1 MKKILEVNNISG
13 GYGSIQIL
21 NGIDLTV
28 YESEFV
34 TIIGPNGCGKATFI
48 KGIFGIA
55 NLYQGDIIYRN
66 EDITGMR
73 ADSLVKKGIGYV
85 PQTDNVFPSLTVE
98 ENLQMGG
105 LDLTKPEID
114 ERIEQV
120 YDIFPNIK
128 EKPFHLAESLS
139 GGERQMLAISRVLIS
154 NPSFIMFD
162 EPTAALSPKFREMI
176 IEKISDL
183 RKIGITVLIV
193 EQNARLSLAMSDR
206 GYIFSNGAVVHTSD
220 AKNILEDENIGNYF
234 LGGQNSD

>member
-1 MKKILEVNNISG
+1 MEKILEVNNISG

-34 TIIGPNGCGKATFI
+34 TIIGPNGCGKSTFI
-48 KGIFGIA
+48 KVIFGIA

-120 YDIFPNIK
+120 YEIFPNIK

-234 LGGQNSD
+234 LGGKNND

>member
-34 TIIGPNGCGKATFI
+34 TIIGPNGCGKSTFI
-48 KGIFGIA
+48 KVIFGIA

-120 YDIFPNIK
+120 YEIFPNIK

>member
-1 MKKILEVNNISG
+1 MEKILEVNNISG

-34 TIIGPNGCGKATFI
+34 TIIGPNGCGKSTFI
-48 KGIFGIA
+48 KVIFGIA

>member
-1 MKKILEVNNISG
+1 MEKILEVNNISG

-34 TIIGPNGCGKATFI
+34 TIIGPNGCGKSTFI
-48 KGIFGIA
+48 KVIFGIA

-114 ERIEQV
+114 QRIEHV

-128 EKPFHLAESLS
+128 EIPFHLAESLS

-154 NPSFIMFD
+154 NPSFIMFN

-193 EQNARLSLAMSDR
+193 EQNARLALAMSDR
-206 GYIFSNGAVVHTSD
+206 
-220 AKNILEDENIGNYF
+220 
-234 LGGQNSD
+234 

>member
-1 MKKILEVNNISG
+1 
-13 GYGSIQIL
+13 
-21 NGIDLTV
+21 
-28 YESEFV
+28 
-34 TIIGPNGCGKATFI
+34 
-48 KGIFGIA
+48 
-55 NLYQGDIIYRN
+55 
-66 EDITGMR
+66 
-73 ADSLVKKGIGYV
+73 
-85 PQTDNVFPSLTVE
+85 
-98 ENLQMGG
+98 MGG

-114 ERIEQV
+114 QRIEQV

-234 LGGQNSD
+234 LGGKNND

>member
-1 MKKILEVNNISG
+1 MEKILEVNNISG

-34 TIIGPNGCGKATFI
+34 TIIGPNGCGKSTFI
-48 KGIFGIA
+48 KVIFGIA

-114 ERIEQV
+114 QRIEQV

-234 LGGQNSD
+234 LGGKNNN

>member
-34 TIIGPNGCGKATFI
+34 TIIGPNGCGKSTFI
-48 KGIFGIA
+48 KVIFGIA

>member
-1 MKKILEVNNISG
+1 MEKILEVNNISG

-34 TIIGPNGCGKATFI
+34 TIIGPNGCGKSTFI
-48 KGIFGIA
+48 KVIFGIA

-120 YDIFPNIK
+120 YEIFPNIK

>member
-1 MKKILEVNNISG
+1 MEKILEVNNISG

-34 TIIGPNGCGKATFI
+34 TIIGPNGCGKSTFI
-48 KGIFGIA
+48 KVIFGIA

-114 ERIEQV
+114 QRIEQV

-234 LGGQNSD
+234 LGGKNND

>member
-1 MKKILEVNNISG
+1 MEKILEVNNISG

-34 TIIGPNGCGKATFI
+34 TIIGPNGCGKSTFI
-48 KGIFGIA
+48 KVIFGIA

-73 ADSLVKKGIGYV
+73 ADSLVKKGICYV

-114 ERIEQV
+114 QRIEQV

-234 LGGQNSD
+234 LGGKNND

>member
-1 MKKILEVNNISG
+1 MEKILEVNNISG

-34 TIIGPNGCGKATFI
+34 TIIGPNGCGKSTFI
-48 KGIFGIA
+48 KVIFGIA

-105 LDLTKPEID
+105 LGLTKPEID

-234 LGGQNSD
+234 LGGQNTG

>member
-1 MKKILEVNNISG
+1 MEKILEVNNISG

-34 TIIGPNGCGKATFI
+34 TIIGPNGCGKSTFI
-48 KGIFGIA
+48 KVIFGIA

-120 YDIFPNIK
+120 YEIFPNIK

-154 NPSFIMFD
+154 NPSIIMFD

-234 LGGQNSD
+234 LGGKNND

>member
-13 GYGSIQIL
+13 GYGSIQNL

-34 TIIGPNGCGKATFI
+34 TIIGPNGCGKSTFI
-48 KGIFGIA
+48 KVIFGIA

-120 YDIFPNIK
+120 YEIFPNIK

-234 LGGQNSD
+234 LGGKNND

>member
-1 MKKILEVNNISG
+1 MEKILEVNNISG

-34 TIIGPNGCGKATFI
+34 TIIGPNGCGKSTFI
-48 KGIFGIA
+48 KVIFGIA

-234 LGGQNSD
+234 LGGKNND

>member
-34 TIIGPNGCGKATFI
+34 TIIGPNGCGKSTFI
-48 KGIFGIA
+48 KVIFGIA

-176 IEKISDL
+176 IEKIFDL

>member
-34 TIIGPNGCGKATFI
+34 TIIGPNGCGKSTFI
-48 KGIFGIA
+48 KVIFGIA

-234 LGGQNSD
+234 LGGKNND

>member
-34 TIIGPNGCGKATFI
+34 TIIGPNGCGKSTFI
-48 KGIFGIA
+48 KVIFGIA

-66 EDITGMR
+66 EDITGMT

>member
-1 MKKILEVNNISG
+1 MEKILEVNNISG

-34 TIIGPNGCGKATFI
+34 TIIGPNGCGKSTFI
-48 KGIFGIA
+48 KVIFGIA
-55 NLYQGDIIYRN
+55 NLYEGDIIYRN

-105 LDLTKPEID
+105 LDLTKPELD

-128 EKPFHLAESLS
+128 EKPYHLAESLS

-220 AKNILEDENIGNYF
+220 AQNILEDENIGNYF
-234 LGGQNSD
+234 LGGKNSN